1 MYNEILRLKDMLT
14 KANIPFWWKPHHF
27 DGYLLAYPEKDA
39 VICSV
44 IEFSSSYGSKGDLL
58 EIQGLMTKEEKKR
71 HDDDVLGYLT
81 AENVFDRI
89 KKHWDKQRRYIGVI
103 K

>member
-1 MYNEILRLKDMLT
+1 MKKLTVLLGILM
-14 KANIPFWWKPHHF
+14 IM
-27 DGYLLAYPEKDA
+27 
-39 VICSV
+39 I
-44 IEFSSSYGSKGDLL
+44 FSIGNAK
-58 EIQGLMTKEEKKR
+58 MTKEEKKR

>member
-14 KANIPFWWKPHHF
+14 KANIPFWWKPNHF

-44 IEFSSSYGSKGDLL
+44 IEFSSSYGSKEDLL